1 MPYSIINGTAQVVAS
16 NKLNISETLGGNV
29 YLVQFNQNTNQFE
42 LNQQS
47 SFTLPEKVYG
57 HNTSNTNKIMNLF
70 ERNVGR
76 TSGVMLEGA
85 KGTGK
90 TLTAAEVCIQ
100 SNSLGIPVIILQSP
114 YSGEKFNDF
123 MNSITEKCVVF
134 IDEFEK
140 TFKEQDDIDSVLQL
154 LDGGI
159 KTHKLFLMTSNT
171 ELASNEKLQFLFNRP
186 GRVHY
191 LFSYGSL
198 SNELIQE
205 YLDDCLQYKEYE
217 DSIKN
222 LKRSFKV
229 FTMDILKTIVNEINF
244 YGSSKLPFNEVI
256 KDLNVKTD
264 RGIESYD
271 YKLSVV
277 LDGVEVPE
285 DHLVFDSKKVNPQL
299 LASTVADL
307 EYYFLKFTLDKADA
321 NFNSELTPYV
331 WSLDTYYAHS
341 TLLYGT
347 SLYSKDDSE
356 EKVTLINLRL
366 DQNNWSQ
373 NEKTRALINTPN
385 ERISITFTPVLR
397 EAKTEPT
404 FYI

>member
-1 MPYSIINGTAQVVAS
+1 MPYSIVNGTAHVVAS
-16 NKLNISETLGGNV
+16 NKLNISNTLGGNV
-29 YLVQFNQNTNQFE
+29 YLVQFNQITNQFE

-47 SFTLPEKVYG
+47 FFTLPEKVYG
-57 HNTSNTNKIMNLF
+57 HNTSITTKIMNLF

-76 TSGVMLEGA
+76 TSGVMLEGT

-100 SNSLGIPVIILQSP
+100 ANSLDIPVIILQSP

-171 ELASNEKLQFLFNRP
+171 QLSKNEKLQFLFNRP

-198 SNELIQE
+198 SNEIVQE

-217 DSIKN
+217 SSIKN

-229 FTMDILKTIVNEINF
+229 FTMDILKTIVNEVNF
-244 YGSSKLPFNEVI
+244 YGASKLPFNEI
-256 KDLNVKTD
+256 INDLNVKTD
-264 RGIESYD
+264 RGIESYE
-271 YKLSVV
+271 YKLSIV

-285 DHLVFDSKKVNPQL
+285 SHLTFDSKKANSVL
-299 LASTVADL
+299 LSETIADL
-307 EYYFLKFTLDKADA
+307 EYYFLKFGLDKVDDV
-321 NFNSELTPYV
+321 FNSELKPYV
-331 WSLDTYYAHS
+331 FCLDNYSTDSSLFYNT
-341 TLLYGT
+341 
-347 SLYSKDDSE
+347 
-356 EKVTLINLRL
+356 
-366 DQNNWSQ
+366 
-373 NEKTRALINTPN
+373 AL
-385 ERISITFTPVLR
+385 
-397 EAKTEPT
+397 
-404 FYI
+404 

>member
-1 MPYSIINGTAQVVAS
+1 MPYSIVNGTAHVVAS

-29 YLVQFNQNTNQFE
+29 YLVQFNQMTNQFE

-47 SFTLPEKVYG
+47 SFILPKKVYG
-57 HNTSNTNKIMNLF
+57 HNTSITTKIMDLF

-76 TSGVMLEGA
+76 TSGVMLEGT

-100 SNSLGIPVIILQSP
+100 ANSFGIPVIILQSP

-171 ELASNEKLQFLFNRP
+171 QLANNEKLQFLFNRP

-191 LFSYGSL
+191 LFTYGSL
-198 SNELIQE
+198 SNEIVQE
-205 YLDDCLQYKEYE
+205 YIDDCLQYKEYE
-217 DSIKN
+217 ASIKN

-229 FTMDILKTIVNEINF
+229 FTMDILKTIVNEVNF
-244 YGSSKLPFNEVI
+244 YGASKLPFNEI
-256 KDLNVKTD
+256 INDLNVKTD
-264 RGIESYD
+264 RGIESYG
-271 YKLSVV
+271 YKLSIV

-285 DHLVFDSKKVNPQL
+285 SHLTFDSKKANSVL
-299 LASTVADL
+299 LSETIEDL
-307 EYYFLKFTLDKADA
+307 EYYFLKFGLDKVDDV
-321 NFNSELTPYV
+321 FNSELKPYV
-331 WSLDTYYAHS
+331 FCLDNYSTDSSLFYNTA
-341 TLLYGT
+341 
-347 SLYSKDDSE
+347 LYSKDE
-356 EKVTLINLRL
+356 LKEATIVTLKL

-373 NEKTRALINTPN
+373 NEKTRALINTLN
-385 ERISITFTPVLR
+385 ERISVVFTPILH